1 MKTLGEV
8 IAVVE
13 SYNEAL
19 NKAFNGT
26 SCGAKIRLNRI
37 ASDRWAIAVECNGVT
52 RTLATGE
59 DILIAYKKSL

>member
-13 SYNEAL
+13 SI
-19 NKAFNGT
+19 NGV
-26 SCGAKIRLNRI
+26 SGGAKIRLNRI
-37 ASDRWAIAVECNGVT
+37 ASDRWAIVLERNGVT

-59 DILIAYKKSL
+59 DIIVAYKKSL

>member
-13 SYNEAL
+13 TL
-19 NKAFNGT
+19 NGFKDGL
-26 SCGAKIRLNRI
+26 KIRLNRI
-37 ASDRWAIAVECNGVT
+37 ASDRWAVVLERNGVT

-59 DILIAYKKSL
+59 DILVAYKKSL

>member
-13 SYNEAL
+13 SI
-19 NKAFNGT
+19 NGV
-26 SCGAKIRLNRI
+26 SGGAKIRLNRI
-37 ASDRWAIAVECNGVT
+37 ASDRWAIVLERNGKT

-59 DILIAYKKSL
+59 DILAAYKKSL

>member
-13 SYNEAL
+13 AYNKAL
-19 NKAFNGT
+19 NVV

-37 ASDRWAIAVECNGVT
+37 ASDRWALVLECNGKA
-52 RTLATGE
+52 RIKATGE
-59 DILIAYKKSL
+59 DILEAYKKSL

>member
-13 SYNEAL
+13 AI
-19 NKAFNGT
+19 NGA

-37 ASDRWAIAVECNGVT
+37 ASDRWAVALEHNGKT

-59 DILIAYKKSL
+59 DILAAYKKSL

>member
-13 SYNEAL
+13 AL
-19 NKAFNGT
+19 NGA

-37 ASDRWAIAVECNGVT
+37 ASDRWAVVLERNGALK
-52 RTLATGE
+52 TLSTGIDVLE
-59 DILIAYKKSL
+59 AYKKIF

>member
-13 SYNEAL
+13 AL
-19 NKAFNGT
+19 NGD

-37 ASDRWAIAVECNGVT
+37 ASDRWAIVLERNGALK
-52 RTLATGE
+52 TLSTGIDVLE
-59 DILIAYKKSL
+59 AYKKIF

>member
-13 SYNEAL
+13 SI
-19 NKAFNGT
+19 NGV
-26 SCGAKIRLNRI
+26 SGGAKIRLNRI
-37 ASDRWAIAVECNGVT
+37 ASDRWAIVLERNGVT

-59 DILIAYKKSL
+59 DILVAYKKSL

>member
-13 SYNEAL
+13 SI
-19 NKAFNGT
+19 NGV

-37 ASDRWAIAVECNGVT
+37 ASDRWAIVLERNGALK
-52 RTLATGE
+52 TLSTGIDVLE
-59 DILIAYKKSL
+59 AYKKSL